1 MSQDREG
8 TMIAKIFQGVPENEG
23 EDGRPLRD

>member
-1 MSQDREG
+1 MSQDKG